1 MRHLPLALAGCALF
15 AASLV
20 ALPGAQSAPQTAAQA
35 APRGVVTKGDFR
47 FEFDQTGVSG
57 LANPNDPFNARL
69 TAPTS
74 TARGGGMTSLG
85 LILSY
90 RTGNAG
96 NWVSMPRGTQGPPNP
111 DGSGVTYATADP
123 ASPLKVVE
131 SYRTDGRVLDWTVDL
146 EAGRSAVEVGDLG
159 ISIPAQGPT
168 GNTPADI
175 F

>member
-69 TAPTS
+69 TAPAS
-74 TARGGGMTSLG
+74 TARGGGTTTLG

-90 RTGNAG
+90 RTGSTG
-96 NWVSMPRGTQGPPNP
+96 NWTSMQRGSMRPPAP
-111 DGSGVTYATADP
+111 DDSGV
-123 ASPLKVVE
+123 
-131 SYRTDGRVLDWTVDL
+131 
-146 EAGRSAVEVGDLG
+146 
-159 ISIPAQGPT
+159 
-168 GNTPADI
+168 
-175 F
+175 